1 MKTQNT
7 FQTIPFPRNRLL
19 MVDGGK
25 LGLKKHTVHGLV
37 EFDITEAR
45 KSLKQYRAQTGEAIS
60 FSAFFLAC
68 LGKALEQNKAMQAY
82 RKGFRKMVIFDAVD
96 VNMLFEVEVDGQ
108 KTIRPHILR
117 GVNQKSAP
125 AIHQDIRD
133 FQSQHHQS
141 QEAKFIESFVRLPGF
156 IRRII
161 LRLFLGNPYF
171 IKEYYGT
178 VLVTSIG
185 MFGAG
190 AGWGIPVPNH
200 SLQITLGGV
209 VEKAAVVNS
218 QIEIHKFMSVT
229 VSFDHD
235 VIDGAP
241 AARFIHQL
249 KKLIE
254 RGYKPNEE
262 SYSDE

>member
-1 MKTQNT
+1 
-7 FQTIPFPRNRLL
+7 
-19 MVDGGK
+19 
-25 LGLKKHTVHGLV
+25 
-37 EFDITEAR
+37 
-45 KSLKQYRAQTGEAIS
+45 
-60 FSAFFLAC
+60 
-68 LGKALEQNKAMQAY
+68 
-82 RKGFRKMVIFDAVD
+82 
-96 VNMLFEVEVDGQ
+96 MLFEVEVDGQ

-117 GVNQKSAP
+117 SVNQKSAP
-125 AIHQDIRD
+125 AIHQEIRD

-161 LRLFLGNPYF
+161 LRLLLGNPHF

-185 MFGAG
+185 MFGSG
-190 AGWGIPVPNH
+190 AGWGLPVPNH
-200 SLQITLGGV
+200 SLQITLGGMA
-209 VEKAAVVNS
+209 EKPAVVND

-249 KKLIE
+249 KKLVE